1 MFVTYAVVNVWT
13 GVKQGGDDP
22 TGTYTRVD
30 GCDPLATLMIE
41 AG

>member
-1 MFVTYAVVNVWT
+1 M
-13 GVKQGGDDP
+13 KQGGDDP

-30 GCDPLATLMIE
+30 GCDPVATLLIE